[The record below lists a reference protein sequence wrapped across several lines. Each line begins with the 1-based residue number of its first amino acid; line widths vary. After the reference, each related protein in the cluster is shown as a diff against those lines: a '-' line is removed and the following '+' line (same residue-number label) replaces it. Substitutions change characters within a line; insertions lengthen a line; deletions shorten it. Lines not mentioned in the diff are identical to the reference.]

1 MDACACSRVSMADY
15 NGYLVTC
22 AGLDSSLLATRF
34 LIPKRSK
41 ECFAPFSLIRRV
53 PRQQILVTLRGRGQN
68 RPTTSTRPCGAVHCS
83 PNLSVASGVL
93 NFGCCSTAARS

>member
-93 NFGCCSTAARS
+93 N